1 VRVPR
6 DPFVGQLL
14 RQELIERPNNCI
26 PERQAATAPSNVVPK
41 SSAKP
46 KPLTFPESDHER
58 GVRMRAMN
66 RSPAM
71 RASRSLTNKARGF
84 AVKMTPAVIEKLK
97 LARAKRGPVSDEVKA
112 KISAS
117 MVKLLMTGFPTVS
130 LPLVSTKQEGDKK
143 FVRSSYEVK
152 FVEYME
158 GSSEVVS
165 FKYEPIAIKYRNKHT
180 VPDFLVT
187 LVTGERVLVEVKA
200 AWFVRRCKKKMQAA
214 EYWANANGMRYIVL
228 TEHELFD

>member
-1 VRVPR
+1 MRVPR

-14 RQELIERPNNCI
+14 RQGLIERPNNSI
-26 PERQAATAPSNVVPK
+26 PERQPPAAPSNVVPK
-41 SSAKP
+41 SSANP

-84 AVKMTPAVIEKLK
+84 AVKMTPAVIAKLK
-97 LARAKRGPVSDEVKA
+97 LAAAKRGPMSDEVKA

-117 MVKLLMTGFPTVS
+117 MVKLLMTGFPTVA
-130 LPLVSTKQEGDKK
+130 LPLVSTKQEGNKK
-143 FVRSSYEVK
+143 FVRSSYEAK
-152 FVEYME
+152 FVEDME
-158 GSSEVVS
+158 GWPEVVS
-165 FKYEPIAIKYRNKHT
+165 FIYEPVAIKYRNKHT
-180 VPDFLVT
+180 MPDFLVT
-187 LVTGERVLVEVKA
+187 LATGERVLVEIKA
-200 AWFVRRCKKKMQAA
+200 AWLVRRCKKKMLAA
-214 EYWANANGMRYIVL
+214 ANWAKAEGMRYVVL